1 MTSTSFS
8 FENIASNLLKG
19 RRRNRQIILRSM
31 DLAALGISMV
41 LAIVL
46 RFDQWHGAIQF
57 IAKNLFPLVLVVLSQ
72 FVAFHICGVYR
83 PILRFS
89 RTTYIRTIGQAIAL
103 SLFAALILDSL
114 LGAWNLSRSILL
126 ISAILGFIVTIG
138 ARLAIFKYILFHTHR
153 HHRKISDDPQR
164 FLIYGAGQA
173 GAELLQALKLSS
185 DYQVVGFVDDNPDL
199 NRHANLDGFPVYP
212 YLEIESLWSANSF
225 DLVVLALPSVDPKVR
240 RGIVKR
246 LQEMSIPVKTV
257 PSLGDILSGRV
268 KINQIRDID
277 IADLLGREE
286 TSPDLALLQKQTRN
300 KVVLVTG
307 AGGSIGSE
315 LCRQIIL
322 QRPRCLVLYELN
334 EFALYQIHQELSESY
349 PDVPCIP
356 CLGNVTDEPYLG
368 SVLRQYQVQV
378 LYHAAAYKHVPLL
391 ESNIVKGV
399 ENNIRGTL
407 SAARNAFAN
416 RLEQFVLIST
426 DKAVRPT
433 NIMGT
438 TKRIAELIVQA
449 LAAESEVPTCFAIVR
464 FGNVLGSSG
473 SVVPRFQ
480 AQIAKGGPITLT
492 HAEITRYFMSIPEAA
507 RLVIQAG
514 SLAQGGEVFLLDMGE
529 PVKIYDL
536 ALQMIRLSGLVPGE
550 DIAIEITGLRP
561 GEKLYEEL
569 LISGENIQRTRHGQI
584 YCSQEYFIPWSTLEP
599 LLTQLFESIAKYD
612 TTATRALLQRL
623 VPEYTPNGSSSLAQR
638 PTQSPQT
645 GSFAPLSSSSGLSLV
660 FGDNQTKLDF
670 NQV

>member
-1 MTSTSFS
+1 M
-8 FENIASNLLKG
+8 
-19 RRRNRQIILRSM
+19 IL
-31 DLAALGISMV
+31 AV
-41 LAIVL
+41 LL
-46 RFDQWHGAIQF
+46 RFDNWRSAVEFLGQ
-57 IAKNLFPLVLVVLSQ
+57 NLLPLTVVVLSQ
-72 FVAFHICGVYR
+72 FVAFHVCGVYR

-89 RTTYIRTIGQAIAL
+89 RTTYIRTIGQAITL
-103 SLFAALILDSL
+103 SLFATLILNSL
-114 LGAWNLSRSILL
+114 VTGLTLSRSVLL
-126 ISAILGFIVTIG
+126 ISGILGFVVTIG
-138 ARLAIFKYILFHTHR
+138 ARLTIFRYIHFHTHR
-153 HHRKISDDPQR
+153 HHQKTSDNLQR

-173 GAELLQALKLSS
+173 GAELLQALKFSLN
-185 DYQVVGFVDDNPDL
+185 YQVVGFVDDNSDL
-199 NRHANLDGFPVYP
+199 NRHANLDGYPVYP
-212 YLEIESLWSANSF
+212 YSRIESLWSANTF
-225 DLVVLALPSVDPKVR
+225 DQIVLALPSVDPKVR
-240 RGIVKR
+240 RDIVKR
-246 LQEMSIPVKTV
+246 LQEASIPVKTV

-268 KINQIRDID
+268 KINQIRNVDIS
-277 IADLLGREE
+277 DLLGREE
-286 TSPDLALLQKQTRN
+286 TSPDLTLLQKQTRN

-349 PDVPCIP
+349 PDIPCIP

-368 SVLRQYQVQV
+368 SVLRKHQVQV

-399 ENNIRGTL
+399 ENNIKGTL
-407 SAARNAFAN
+407 SAARNALAN
-416 RLEQFVLIST
+416 GLEQFVLIST

-438 TKRIAELIVQA
+438 TKRVAELIVQA
-449 LAAESEVPTCFAIVR
+449 LAAKPETRTCFAIVR

-550 DIAIEITGLRP
+550 DIAIQITGLRP

-569 LISGENIQRTRHGQI
+569 LISGENIQRTHHGQI

-599 LLTQLFESIAKYD
+599 LLTQLFQSIANED
-612 TTATRALLQRL
+612 IAATRALLQRL
-623 VPEYTPNGSSSLAQR
+623 VPEYTPNGSSLDRPYPKSCQAVTSAPFNSEPRLSLTPHDHQ
-638 PTQSPQT
+638 P
-645 GSFAPLSSSSGLSLV
+645 GLS
-660 FGDNQTKLDF
+660 F
-670 NQV
+670 NQG